1 MAKQKTTPK
10 FELATLDA
18 NNLKE
23 LDGWKDKMETAV
35 KEFPFVKITD
45 SKTYEEAKTN
55 RTGLRSTRTDVQ
67 KQDKL
72 IGSFVSNFRKDT
84 KKINESLIAV
94 VLPSEEKQQ
103 AEIDRHEK
111 ILEEKRHE
119 KELAEQ
125 KRVDNINNKINS
137 VKDQVKKYID
147 SMSFGNIKETET
159 VILGEFVSAKEFN
172 FEEFEPMIDELISDL
187 ENEYKNEV
195 ARLEHNESVRLEQ
208 LEKDQEAKINSI
220 WREAST
226 MIDQANGII
235 EGHSFENTLNKLV
248 DTDFDFG
255 KYQEEF
261 EQTKKDLLFKAKEKT
276 ESLQKELER
285 RQEIQKQ
292 ENINRINQVREGLL
306 DKIFQMT
313 VDNYKTD
320 VVYVEEALEQENPFP
335 ELKDK
340 FETMITTVKKNL
352 DSKMKMINAEVE
364 QIEQEWKDARIAIDA
379 RTKQRG
385 EQLEEIGFVFNKQ
398 KTENFWNTLV
408 LDFEVWE
415 SMIEGLSDEDWT
427 PYFNEIKKS
436 VKDAKAKNKAF
447 QERQKRLKTDK
458 QRMCEFI
465 EELPGFMK
473 ENERFIQHDESKQLF
488 GEIQGQLELF
498 VKTKIETINKF

>member
-226 MIDQANGII
+226 
-235 EGHSFENTLNKLV
+235 F
-248 DTDFDFG
+248 
-255 KYQEEF
+255 
-261 EQTKKDLLFKAKEKT
+261 
-276 ESLQKELER
+276 
-285 RQEIQKQ
+285 
-292 ENINRINQVREGLL
+292 
-306 DKIFQMT
+306 
-313 VDNYKTD
+313 
-320 VVYVEEALEQENPFP
+320 
-335 ELKDK
+335 
-340 FETMITTVKKNL
+340 
-352 DSKMKMINAEVE
+352 
-364 QIEQEWKDARIAIDA
+364 
-379 RTKQRG
+379 
-385 EQLEEIGFVFNKQ
+385 
-398 KTENFWNTLV
+398 
-408 LDFEVWE
+408 
-415 SMIEGLSDEDWT
+415 
-427 PYFNEIKKS
+427 
-436 VKDAKAKNKAF
+436 
-447 QERQKRLKTDK
+447 
-458 QRMCEFI
+458 
-465 EELPGFMK
+465 
-473 ENERFIQHDESKQLF
+473 
-488 GEIQGQLELF
+488 
-498 VKTKIETINKF
+498 